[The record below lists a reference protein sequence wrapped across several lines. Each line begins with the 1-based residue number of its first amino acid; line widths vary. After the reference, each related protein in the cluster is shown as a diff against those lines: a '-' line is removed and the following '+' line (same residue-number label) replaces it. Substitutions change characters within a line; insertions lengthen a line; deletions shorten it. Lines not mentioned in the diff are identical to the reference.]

1 MLKLDNTHAFIED
14 RIAYFYNINEFIR
27 LEKEKGV
34 EVQIEGDFQQK
45 LIDWEIGMKY
55 IHELASPLVADKF
68 DKITYMKT
76 TILDDIKTMAN
87 VCKFNLDEHN
97 KLSSD
102 KIDQSYIRQ
111 TENQI
116 KFLFDCMKEI
126 NDLR

>member
-14 RIAYFYNINEFIR
+14 RIAYFFNLNEFIR

-68 DKITYMKT
+68 DKINYMKT
-76 TILDDIKTMAN
+76 TILNDIKTMAN
-87 VCKFNLDEHN
+87 VCKFNLGEHK
-97 KLSSD
+97 KLSND
-102 KIDQSYIRQ
+102 KQDPSYIRQ

>member
-45 LIDWEIGMKY
+45 LVDWEIGMKY

-87 VCKFNLDEHN
+87 VCKFNLDEHK

>member
-14 RIAYFYNINEFIR
+14 RIAYFFNLNEFIR

-68 DKITYMKT
+68 DKINYMKT
-76 TILDDIKTMAN
+76 TILNDIKTMAN
-87 VCKFNLDEHN
+87 VCKFNLVQHK
-97 KLSSD
+97 KLAQESQD
-102 KIDQSYIRQ
+102 PSYIRQ